1 MDASGNRAVADS
13 ANTSDNGSI
22 FPSVFLTKGPC
33 NKLPVTTYVFY
44 TYAESVKQY
53 EEIFNQLVDNKREED
68 SDCRFVMCR
77 AEVDESSRV
86 KALGMVQFWK
96 QRFVISEMVYKNI
109 LKRMLDASSGIP
121 FFHKI
126 EDRHV
131 KGVYEWLH
139 EGRGKIF
146 KHGVAD
152 AYHKLRRGK
161 RRLSGKLI

>member
-13 ANTSDNGSI
+13 ANTSDNG
-22 FPSVFLTKGPC
+22 
-33 NKLPVTTYVFY
+33 
-44 TYAESVKQY
+44 
-53 EEIFNQLVDNKREED
+53 
-68 SDCRFVMCR
+68 
-77 AEVDESSRV
+77 
-86 KALGMVQFWK
+86 
-96 QRFVISEMVYKNI
+96 YKNI